1 MNCVHREFQRMYLS
15 SLHQQ
20 LEEEEEGRSNQCPP
34 KFHHPHSHQVNQLSV
49 SHKVS
54 QPPLLV
60 SSQLASS
67 LLHLSSCLASQP
79 VSSLLHLS
87 PHQWWLQGN
96 HSREVKVGGKGRGRE
111 RNKGNGRERGMERE
125 RKRGEEERVR
135 REKEQMKKG
144 KREREGMRELKSK

>member
-1 MNCVHREFQRMYLS
+1 MYLS

-34 KFHHPHSHQVNQLSV
+34 KFRHPHSHQVNQLSV

-67 LLHLSSCLASQP
+67 LLRLSSFLASQP

-96 HSREVKVGGKGRGRE
+96 HSREVKVRGKGRGRE

-125 RKRGEEERVR
+125 RKRGEEERGKE
-135 REKEQMKKG
+135 RERANEEG
-144 KREREGMRELKSK
+144 KEREGGNEGDEEQIEEGKGGKGG